1 MNNVDMLM
9 LFWFCVECSVIDTA
23 PVLPDFPLALKP
35 DDYQLPQA
43 DLSWK
48 RDNKQQQENL
58 WGIWGIWGT

>member
-1 MNNVDMLM
+1 MHHTNMLIVNIF
-9 LFWFCVECSVIDTA
+9 LVECSIIDTA

-35 DDYQLPQA
+35 DDYQLPKA

-58 WGIWGIWGT
+58 